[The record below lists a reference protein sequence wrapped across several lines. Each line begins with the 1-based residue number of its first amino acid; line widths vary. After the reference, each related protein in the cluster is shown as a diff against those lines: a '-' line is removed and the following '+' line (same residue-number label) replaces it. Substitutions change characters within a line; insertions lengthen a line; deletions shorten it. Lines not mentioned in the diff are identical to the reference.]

1 MKLYNI
7 VKKFKNHAVLND
19 ISFEINKGEIV
30 GLVGK
35 NGAGKSTLMK
45 IISKL
50 DTNFEGKIDEVG
62 RLGYF
67 IESPKL
73 VTNRTGL
80 WNLKYF
86 SYIFGNKFLIED
98 YFDFY
103 QSIEIID
110 FLKQKVKKYSLG
122 MKQKLGVLI
131 ALLNNPD
138 YVILDEPT
146 NGMDIDSSIVFL
158 QELKNIVKE
167 KNIGVFISSHKLE
180 DIELICDRIVFLNN
194 GKLEKLN
201 SREYKNRII
210 HKLIFR
216 DKNDVDLFLKN
227 QNIGIITESQDD
239 FVKIETSYSYSE
251 LMDLIN
257 KLNISLLDYSYEQ
270 KTLRDI
276 YIDKIIKG
284 D

>member
-1 MKLYNI
+1 MELYNV
-7 VKKFKNHAVLND
+7 VKKFKNHVVLND

-158 QELKNIVKE
+158 QELKKIVKE

-180 DIELICDRIVFLNN
+180 DIELICDRIIFLNN

-216 DKNDVDLFLKN
+216 YKNDVDLFLKN

-239 FVKIETSYSYSE
+239 FIKIETSCSYSE

>member
-1 MKLYNI
+1 MELYNV
-7 VKKFKNHAVLND
+7 VKKFKNHVVLND

-158 QELKNIVKE
+158 QELKKIVKE

-180 DIELICDRIVFLNN
+180 DIELICDRIIFLNN

-210 HKLIFR
+210 HPWC
-216 DKNDVDLFLKN
+216 
-227 QNIGIITESQDD
+227 
-239 FVKIETSYSYSE
+239 
-251 LMDLIN
+251 
-257 KLNISLLDYSYEQ
+257 
-270 KTLRDI
+270 
-276 YIDKIIKG
+276 
-284 D
+284 

>member
-7 VKKFKNHAVLND
+7 IKKFKNHAVLND
-19 ISFEINKGEIV
+19 ISFELNKGEIV

-80 WNLKYF
+80 WHLKYF
-86 SYIFGNKFLIED
+86 SYIYGNQFLIED

-110 FLKQKVKKYSLG
+110 LLKQKVKKYSLG

-158 QELKNIVKE
+158 QELKKIVQE

-180 DIELICDRIVFLNN
+180 DIELICDRIIFLNN
-194 GKLEKLN
+194 GKLEKLS
-201 SREYKNRII
+201 SREYKNKII

-216 DKNDVDLFLKN
+216 YKNDVDLFLKN
-227 QNIGIITESQDD
+227 QNIGIITESQDN
-239 FVKIETSYSYSE
+239 FIKIETSYSYSE

>member
-1 MKLYNI
+1 MELYNV
-7 VKKFKNHAVLND
+7 VKKFKNHVVLND

-158 QELKNIVKE
+158 QELKKIVKE

-180 DIELICDRIVFLNN
+180 DIELICDRIIFLNN

-239 FVKIETSYSYSE
+239 FIKIETSCSYSE

>member
-7 VKKFKNHAVLND
+7 VKKFNNHAVLND
-19 ISFEINKGEIV
+19 ISFEINKGEII

-110 FLKQKVKKYSLG
+110 FLKQKVKKYSFG

-158 QELKNIVKE
+158 QELKKIVKE
-167 KNIGVFISSHKLE
+167 KSIGVFISSHKLE
-180 DIELICDRIVFLNN
+180 DIELICDRIIFLNN

-239 FVKIETSYSYSE
+239 FIKIETSCSYSE

>member
-1 MKLYNI
+1 MELYNV
-7 VKKFKNHAVLND
+7 VKKFKNHVVLND

-158 QELKNIVKE
+158 QELKKIVKE

-180 DIELICDRIVFLNN
+180 DIELICDRIIFLNN

-239 FVKIETSYSYSE
+239 FIKIETSCSYSE

-276 YIDKIIKG
+276 YINKIIKG

>member
-7 VKKFKNHAVLND
+7 CKKFKDNVILND
-19 ISFEINKGEIV
+19 ISFDINKGEIV

-35 NGAGKSTLMK
+35 NGTGKSSLMK

-50 DTNFEGKIDEVG
+50 DTKFEGKIDEEG

-86 SYIFGNKFLIED
+86 SHIFGSEFLIEN

-103 QSIEIID
+103 QSIGVTD
-110 FLKQKVKKYSLG
+110 FLKQKVKRYSLG

-131 ALLNNPD
+131 ALLNDPD

-146 NGMDIDSSIVFL
+146 NGMDIASSIVFL
-158 QELKNIVKE
+158 QELK
-167 KNIGVFISSHKLE
+167 KL
-180 DIELICDRIVFLNN
+180 
-194 GKLEKLN
+194 
-201 SREYKNRII
+201 
-210 HKLIFR
+210 
-216 DKNDVDLFLKN
+216 
-227 QNIGIITESQDD
+227 
-239 FVKIETSYSYSE
+239 
-251 LMDLIN
+251 
-257 KLNISLLDYSYEQ
+257 
-270 KTLRDI
+270 
-276 YIDKIIKG
+276 
-284 D
+284 